1 MKFDLFNSDT
11 WNLAD
16 ENTPLIYNGQ
26 VVKNNKG
33 EFIKTL
39 DFIHFLQAVASITK
53 QTEIKKS
60 VIEKLIKRMID
71 GQNEP
76 AEEPFIL
83 NLESEDKTVSGFNPF
98 DESTWDLASKKRI
111 FRYKN
116 ERFVNDARNTEYI
129 SEKDFIDEVRGLIKY
144 KTWKKETANTQD
156 IVVGVIKNKQL
167 LNAEKDL
174 EPVFSV
180 NGFAFTKALCDC
192 CRDTEKETLEKI
204 AEAMNSCIGQNLKK
218 YQYKQY
224 FFENDIPASKE
235 FFIEVYFAEQSSPRK
250 SVDDLI
256 ISFYSEFEPETKE
269 EIDSIISG
277 SLYLSAHKEL
287 IPPIKEHLLTRYF

>member
-1 MKFDLFNSDT
+1 MEFDLFNSDT

-33 EFIKTL
+33 EFIKAL

-60 VIEKLIKRMID
+60 AIEKLIKRMID

-83 NLESEDKTVSGFNPF
+83 NPESEDKTVSGFNPF
-98 DESTWDLASKKRI
+98 DESTWDLASERRI
-111 FRYKN
+111 FRYNN
-116 ERFVNDARNTEYI
+116 ERFVNDAKNTEYI
-129 SEKDFIDEVRGLIKY
+129 SEKEFINEVRSLIKH
-144 KTWKKETANTQD
+144 KIWKKENVNQQR
-156 IVVGVIKNKQL
+156 IVDSVIKCKQL

-174 EPVFSV
+174 EPVFTV

-204 AEAMNSCIGQNLKK
+204 ADAMNSCIGQNLKK

>member
-33 EFIKTL
+33 EFIKAL

-71 GQNEP
+71 GQNKP

-83 NLESEDKTVSGFNPF
+83 NPETENKIESGFNP
-98 DESTWDLASKKRI
+98 SC
-111 FRYKN
+111 
-116 ERFVNDARNTEYI
+116 
-129 SEKDFIDEVRGLIKY
+129 
-144 KTWKKETANTQD
+144 
-156 IVVGVIKNKQL
+156 
-167 LNAEKDL
+167 EKDL
-174 EPVFSV
+174 EPVFTV

-269 EIDSIISG
+269 EIDDIISG
-277 SLYLSAHKEL
+277 SLYLSVHKEL